1 MDCISHFSLVHSRT
15 CLFSTSLPSVSLS
28 RNSASHTKSQLRPR
42 SVQPSSGSCRKNVIF
57 SFGLILH
64 QLHSS
69 PLLSIVR
76 NPLDK
81 MSGTG
86 SKTKSKDLQVVDPLP
101 VDERSPLLHR
111 HSNGEAC
118 EEQDT
123 EALEEQARQERREYE
138 AGYVPVADE
147 PSTRRLLVTMGSLW
161 MGTFFAALGMCAR
174 LEEVFW

>member
-1 MDCISHFSLVHSRT
+1 M
-15 CLFSTSLPSVSLS
+15 
-28 RNSASHTKSQLRPR
+28 
-42 SVQPSSGSCRKNVIF
+42 SGS
-57 SFGLILH
+57 
-64 QLHSS
+64 
-69 PLLSIVR
+69 
-76 NPLDK
+76 
-81 MSGTG
+81 G
-86 SKTKSKDLQVVDPLP
+86 SKPKGKDLQVVEPLP

-161 MGTFFAALGMCAR
+161 MGTFFAALGMCIR

>member
-1 MDCISHFSLVHSRT
+1 M
-15 CLFSTSLPSVSLS
+15 
-28 RNSASHTKSQLRPR
+28 
-42 SVQPSSGSCRKNVIF
+42 SGS
-57 SFGLILH
+57 
-64 QLHSS
+64 
-69 PLLSIVR
+69 
-76 NPLDK
+76 
-81 MSGTG
+81 G
-86 SKTKSKDLQVVDPLP
+86 SKPKGKDLQVVEPLP

-161 MGTFFAALGMCAR
+161 MGTFFAALGMCYWKRCLGEITGAVGLIR
-174 LEEVFW
+174 GVLLC